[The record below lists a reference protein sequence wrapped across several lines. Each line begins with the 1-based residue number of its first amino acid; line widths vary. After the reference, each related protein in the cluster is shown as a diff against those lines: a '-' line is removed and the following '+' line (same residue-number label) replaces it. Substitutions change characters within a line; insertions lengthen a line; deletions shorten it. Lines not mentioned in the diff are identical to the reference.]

1 MSVEPASKKPEVNDP
16 YKASQEADWE
26 NFRDH
31 LTTTDKRG
39 HRQWIYAKKPH
50 GQWTKRRT
58 WVSWLLIGVMF
69 AGPFIKINGNP
80 LLMMNIVERRFSIL
94 GQLFWPQDMIIFAVA
109 MLTFITGI
117 IVFTTAFGR
126 LWCGWTCP
134 QTVMMEMVFRK
145 LEYLIEGDALTQK
158 KLAAAPWTAGKLA
171 KKTFKLGIFFVLS
184 FIIGNTLLAYIIG
197 LDALIPIITDDPR
210 QHVTGLV
217 FMILFTLLFFAIF
230 ARFREQACTYI
241 CPYGRLQSAMLDEN
255 TMVVAYDNK
264 RGEKR
269 GKFQRNEPLVHRIAK
284 GNGDCVDCHQCV
296 AVCPTGIDIRDG
308 VQMECV
314 HCTACIDA
322 CDTVMDK
329 IGSPRGLIRYASL
342 NSIEKGEPFR
352 ITPRMKLYAVVLT
365 GLIALFLTLVFTRS
379 AVEAMF
385 LRAPGSLFMQA
396 AGGKI
401 ENLYTLKLVNK
412 TMRDL
417 SVELKLENPP
427 GTLQVMGEEHLVVP
441 GGKLLQT
448 SVLIQL
454 SPETLTGATTKLRV
468 GVYSNGKRMQI
479 VKTVF
484 VGPRKSEHNEEK
496 EHHD

>member
-1 MSVEPASKKPEVNDP
+1 MTSPPANQKPEAHDP
-16 YKASQEADWE
+16 FQASQEADWQ

-31 LTTTDKRG
+31 LTTTDKLGR
-39 HRQWIYAKKPH
+39 RQWIYAKAPH
-50 GQWTKRRT
+50 GKWTQRRS
-58 WVSWLLIGVMF
+58 WVSALLIGIMF

-109 MLTFITGI
+109 MLIFITGI

-145 LEYLIEGDALTQK
+145 LEYLIEGDAVAQRKLT
-158 KLAAAPWTAGKLA
+158 AAPWTASKFA
-171 KKTFKLGIFFVLS
+171 KKAFKLGIFFVLS

-197 LDALIPIITDDPR
+197 IDALIPIITDDPR
-210 QHVTGLV
+210 HHVTGLT
-217 FMILFTLLFFAIF
+217 FMVLFTLLFFAIF
-230 ARFREQACTYI
+230 TRFREQACTFI

-255 TMVVAYDNK
+255 TMVVAYDHK

-269 GKFQRNEPLVHRIAK
+269 GKLQRNEQLVKRIA
-284 GNGDCVDCHQCV
+284 GGHGDCIDCHQCV
-296 AVCPTGIDIRDG
+296 VVCPTGIDIRDG

-329 IGSPRGLIRYASL
+329 VGTPRGLIRYASL
-342 NSIEKGEPFR
+342 NSIEKGEAFR

-365 GLIALFLTLVFTRS
+365 ALIALFLTLVFTRS
-379 AVEAMF
+379 AVQATF
-385 LRAPGSLFMQA
+385 LRAPGSLFMTTA
-396 AGGKI
+396 DGKI

-412 TMRDL
+412 SMREL
-417 SVELKLENPP
+417 PVELKLE
-427 GTLQVMGEEHLVVP
+427 GAAGQLEVMGDKHLVVP
-441 GGKLLQT
+441 AGKLAET

-454 SPETLTGATTKLRV
+454 EPAALTGATTRLKV
-468 GVYSNGKRMQI
+468 GVYSNGKRMQTLN
-479 VKTVF
+479 TVF
-484 VGPRKSEHNEEK
+484 VGPRKEGPP
-496 EHHD
+496 

>member
-1 MSVEPASKKPEVNDP
+1 MIPKPRIKTPDDHDP
-16 YKASQEADWE
+16 FQASQEADSK

-31 LTTTDKRG
+31 LTTADKQGYR
-39 HRQWIYAKKPH
+39 RWVYAKEPH
-50 GQWTKRRT
+50 GKWTQRRT
-58 WVSWLLIGVMF
+58 WVSWLLIGIMF
-69 AGPFIKINGNP
+69 AGPFVKINGNP

-94 GQLFWPQDMIIFAVA
+94 GQLFWPQDMVIFAVA
-109 MLTFITGI
+109 MLSFITGI
-117 IVFTTAFGR
+117 IIFTTAFGR

-145 LEYLIEGDALTQK
+145 LEYLIEGDSVEQR
-158 KLAAAPWTAGKLA
+158 KLDAAPWTPAKIGKKSL
-171 KKTFKLGIFFVLS
+171 KLGIFFVLS

-197 LDALIPIITDDPR
+197 IDALIPIITDDPR
-210 QHVTGLV
+210 QHVAGLT

-255 TMVVAYDNK
+255 TMIVAYDHK

-269 GKFQRNEPLVHRIAK
+269 GKLHRDEPLVHRIAK
-284 GNGDCVDCHQCV
+284 GHGDCVDCHQCV
-296 AVCPTGIDIRDG
+296 TVCPTGIDIRDG

-329 IGSPRGLIRYASL
+329 VGSPRGLIRYASL
-342 NSIEKGEPFR
+342 NSIEKGESFR
-352 ITPRMKLYAVVLT
+352 FTPRMKLYAGVLT
-365 GLIALFLTLVFTRS
+365 GLISLFLVLVFTRP

-396 AGGKI
+396 ADGKI

-412 TMRDL
+412 TMREL
-417 SVELKLENPP
+417 PVELKLENTP
-427 GTLQVMGEEHLVVP
+427 GTLRVMGDEHLVVP

-454 SPETLTGATTKLRV
+454 APETLTGATTKLNV
-468 GVYSNGKRMQI
+468 GVYSNGKRMQT

-484 VGPRKSEHNEEK
+484 VGPRKETRP
-496 EHHD
+496 